1 MHTEPSAD
9 DAAPQP
15 PYTDEHKPK
24 AHTHM
29 HTQSQLAPRVRTVR
43 LTTRVHPELL
53 VSYLYGERG
62 GRGGSG
68 IGAIMSATGC
78 AIDYCALSP
87 DEAERSPQT
96 QAFVMN
102 FLVSAAS
109 SEALED
115 ATRQL
120 RTLVDR
126 VQTHL
131 QKKAR
136 ASTPTRVG
144 AAARVQVQVDDA
156 RQFYDQV
163 DAGRARR
170 PSADAAASKREA
182 IPDERWT
189 EMDVEMG
196 EEDEWSMQRVYYGP
210 RRRRERPRYRD
221 VTDVDAD
228 EKSEFVMPP
237 RRPVVDAAAAE
248 AAYAPR
254 NEPPTH
260 FVARRRVRRYP
271 DHARWAPRNYP
282 AQMRETAYPM
292 YAVPS
297 PHGQEQGQRLA
308 RSRPRHIYQA
318 ASNHFA
324 QAEYSPYDYGEEG
337 EDSEADFVSYTEAV
351 DLTNENAG
359 ANDSSEFADV
369 PKQHQPVHQPRR
381 SLKRPLGKMRSE
393 GPPPPPPIYRQRMPY
408 IYDYVY
414 DDEDDEWMTDDEEMA
429 VAYGYPPPYRHVEF
443 PVVRRRRRFDS
454 VSSQQWSSPAGPGHQ
469 RMYKRRR
476 IPRDEPPLEYETND
490 DDMVEAPNPEHVIRP
505 TSGGRMRTAFMDQL
519 NEVAESTTGDTSPG
533 RDESHVEA
541 ARVPTDDVPSPSE
554 THSDNAELD
563 GGNREYS
570 HADETAGAEKQ
581 DELLTGQSVSIE
593 VSNFVREQ
601 EQENSTDMRSTDD
614 DLGANNEP
622 QNCGSI
628 ERVCQNE
635 VVPLDASASAEDA
648 VGYSSPR
655 SGISASSPPRK
666 TAEYPPDEEERRIA
680 SPPSSAAN
688 NVASSVER
696 SACFEAEC
704 SVATEHIVP
713 NQAPA
718 SGVNEARLAAPA
730 RTTACPAESMITDS
744 IQINSH
750 VVASLERLNQEESS
764 FVTVK
769 TSLTAQEERYRR
781 LESDMKCRHRLET
794 LCGIIYDIQC
804 QIGSRSCGVD
814 QSRKH
819 DLLNRLD
826 SCLDKM
832 VAANGE
838 TLEQQVE
845 ALQNDLEHV
854 LSMDKLR
861 FDRKGGNIETVTI
874 TSDKKKAPAKICIPP
889 PISTE
894 NQVNTDEGG
903 DMDWDNDGWFE
914 EPTPNDPAVDSDDQ
928 ENFVAQIS
936 PKKSNLKF
944 GGDFLAVKL
953 EEGASLRWPRELPP
967 FIWSLLARVITSD
980 PQTYVMRVTHKRLMD
995 EIAKGDPY
1003 YYLHPTILT
1012 SNADGSSLLRSSPAR
1027 QCEFG
1032 CRGASA
1038 LKWERKLVSQI
1049 SSRMKSFDNVAY
1061 SLARS
1066 SGGKEVLNRK
1076 KMNSIIRKLHLVA
1089 MQLHSLVSHLYCVKG
1104 QTTCKEIDSL
1114 PIALNNSHF
1123 ERKMGVYKSRLKL
1136 VVPHKYQQ
1144 QQQSPQ
1150 QQQLNSANEPAEE
1163 LLRDTY
1169 EFFPELLL
1177 CVDIWGYNYRE
1188 GQAKRHNSK
1197 SVLGENHSGVVSEG
1211 ALFPLGFFRGVE
1223 ILAFDF
1229 EHDSNGLLR
1238 CICDE
1243 LLNIVCLWN
1252 DFKWTDNLEAV
1263 ALERVVSFETDVT
1276 ASILKILELYA
1287 HHLQALWA
1295 VRLLDEPDQLRSVH
1309 FTQFNAYYS
1318 DRSQGGLNPSSGAQ
1332 SRAPTQ
1338 SKSSGDGL
1346 NRDPNTVDRLV
1357 ADEIVEQR
1365 LAEEY
1370 WNRKVTALSIHNPI
1384 EDATDEADPKPS
1396 QLMSAETICAWDQQT
1411 LVSYLLRW
1419 SDVYSIRGE
1428 VNALS
1433 AVTNHMLKHEVQKY
1447 RLSDSTCDTD
1457 QAVIDTATRHLLA
1470 AVSRAQ
1476 MLIRD
1481 ALVGTEKLALHSAS
1495 SQLPDER
1502 KHVMYSEDDVE
1513 ASEASKANPGARSS
1527 SAQRASSCQTTEDS
1541 PSRQA
1546 DEPPSAPAADTA
1558 DERKTHSAST
1568 ARNAVGVQEEITVE
1582 AGISVDQPELKDLIQ
1597 LLAVTKQDM
1606 QELCGH
1612 RPRSARMREKVQTQ
1626 SLQLAR
1632 QTVEIFRN
1640 IKNMYGSQR
1649 R

>member
-593 VSNFVREQ
+593 
-601 EQENSTDMRSTDD
+601 
-614 DLGANNEP
+614 
-622 QNCGSI
+622 NCGSI

-688 NVASSVER
+688 NVASSVE
-696 SACFEAEC
+696 
-704 SVATEHIVP
+704 
-713 NQAPA
+713 
-718 SGVNEARLAAPA
+718 
-730 RTTACPAESMITDS
+730 
-744 IQINSH
+744 
-750 VVASLERLNQEESS
+750 
-764 FVTVK
+764 
-769 TSLTAQEERYRR
+769 
-781 LESDMKCRHRLET
+781 
-794 LCGIIYDIQC
+794 
-804 QIGSRSCGVD
+804 
-814 QSRKH
+814 
-819 DLLNRLD
+819 
-826 SCLDKM
+826 
-832 VAANGE
+832 
-838 TLEQQVE
+838 
-845 ALQNDLEHV
+845 
-854 LSMDKLR
+854 
-861 FDRKGGNIETVTI
+861 RKGGNIETVTI

-1640 IKNMYGSQR
+1640 IKNMGVGVLTVYSFQILTR
-1649 R
+1649 STTVVLC

>member
-1 MHTEPSAD
+1 
-9 DAAPQP
+9 
-15 PYTDEHKPK
+15 
-24 AHTHM
+24 M

-593 VSNFVREQ
+593 
-601 EQENSTDMRSTDD
+601 
-614 DLGANNEP
+614 
-622 QNCGSI
+622 NCGSI

-688 NVASSVER
+688 NVASSVE
-696 SACFEAEC
+696 
-704 SVATEHIVP
+704 
-713 NQAPA
+713 
-718 SGVNEARLAAPA
+718 
-730 RTTACPAESMITDS
+730 
-744 IQINSH
+744 
-750 VVASLERLNQEESS
+750 
-764 FVTVK
+764 
-769 TSLTAQEERYRR
+769 
-781 LESDMKCRHRLET
+781 
-794 LCGIIYDIQC
+794 
-804 QIGSRSCGVD
+804 
-814 QSRKH
+814 
-819 DLLNRLD
+819 RLD

-1640 IKNMYGSQR
+1640 IKNMGVGVLTVYSFQILTR
-1649 R
+1649 STTVVLC

>member
-593 VSNFVREQ
+593 
-601 EQENSTDMRSTDD
+601 
-614 DLGANNEP
+614 
-622 QNCGSI
+622 NCGSI

-688 NVASSVER
+688 NVASSVE
-696 SACFEAEC
+696 
-704 SVATEHIVP
+704 
-713 NQAPA
+713 
-718 SGVNEARLAAPA
+718 
-730 RTTACPAESMITDS
+730 
-744 IQINSH
+744 
-750 VVASLERLNQEESS
+750 
-764 FVTVK
+764 
-769 TSLTAQEERYRR
+769 
-781 LESDMKCRHRLET
+781 
-794 LCGIIYDIQC
+794 
-804 QIGSRSCGVD
+804 
-814 QSRKH
+814 
-819 DLLNRLD
+819 RLD

-1640 IKNMYGSQR
+1640 IKNMGVGVLTVYSFQILTR
-1649 R
+1649 STTVVLC